1 MPKKAGKTITATEPP
16 QEELIQVRIF
26 RINEVINQLARY
38 SVRTRGLRTTDMRIM
53 NLVFDAGELSINE
66 LARRSH
72 VDKAWISRSVM
83 ELLKKR
89 LVGKKADPND
99 ARAQL
104 IRLTPKSRTLIETV
118 RPQLISNE
126 RRLLADIGEQQL
138 KQQLDKL
145 LLNADLLLE
154 SYQHQHKKHQHKKQ
168 QHKKR

>member
-1 MPKKAGKTITATEPP
+1 MPKPAKSNIAIAPL
-16 QEELIQVRIF
+16 QEDLIQVRII
-26 RINEVINQLARY
+26 RIQEVITQLARY
-38 SVRTRGLRTTDMRIM
+38 SVRARGLRHTDLRIM
-53 NLVFDAGELSINE
+53 NLLFDAGELSINE
-66 LARRSH
+66 LARRAH

-83 ELLKKR
+83 ELLQKRWVSKKP
-89 LVGKKADPND
+89 DPGD

-126 RRLLADIGEQQL
+126 RRLLTGVNEKQL

-154 SYQHQHKKHQHKKQ
+154 SYQQQKKQ

>member
-1 MPKKAGKTITATEPP
+1 MPKPAKSNIAIAPL
-16 QEELIQVRIF
+16 QEDLIQVRII
-26 RINEVINQLARY
+26 RIQEVITQLARY
-38 SVRTRGLRTTDMRIM
+38 SVRARGLRHTDLRIM
-53 NLVFDAGELSINE
+53 NLLFDAGELSINE
-66 LARRSH
+66 LARRAH

-104 IRLTPKSRTLIETV
+104 IRLTPKSRTLVETV

-154 SYQHQHKKHQHKKQ
+154 SYQHQHKKQ

>member
-1 MPKKAGKTITATEPP
+1 MPKPAKSNIAIAPL
-16 QEELIQVRIF
+16 QEDLIQVRII
-26 RINEVINQLARY
+26 RIQEVITQLARY

-53 NLVFDAGELSINE
+53 NLLFDAGELSINE
-66 LARRSH
+66 LARRAH

-89 LVGKKADPND
+89 WVSKKPDPDD

-126 RRLLADIGEQQL
+126 RRLLTGVNEKQL

-154 SYQHQHKKHQHKKQ
+154 SYQQQHKKQ

>member
-1 MPKKAGKTITATEPP
+1 MPKPAKSNIAIAPL
-16 QEELIQVRIF
+16 QEDLIQVRII
-26 RINEVINQLARY
+26 RIQEVITQLARY
-38 SVRTRGLRTTDMRIM
+38 SVRARGLRHTDLRIM
-53 NLVFDAGELSINE
+53 NLLFDAGELSINE
-66 LARRSH
+66 LARRAH

-104 IRLTPKSRTLIETV
+104 IRLTPKSLTLIETV

-154 SYQHQHKKHQHKKQ
+154 SYQQHKKQ

>member
-1 MPKKAGKTITATEPP
+1 MPKPAKSNIAIASL
-16 QEELIQVRIF
+16 QEDLIQVRII
-26 RINEVINQLARY
+26 RIQEVITQLARY

-53 NLVFDAGELSINE
+53 NLLFDAGELSINE
-66 LARRSH
+66 LARRAH

-89 LVGKKADPND
+89 WVSKKPDPDD

-104 IRLTPKSRTLIETV
+104 IRLTPKSRTLSETV

-154 SYQHQHKKHQHKKQ
+154 SYQQQKKQ

>member
-1 MPKKAGKTITATEPP
+1 MPKPAKPDAAITPLK
-16 QEELIQVRIF
+16 EELIQVRIF

-53 NLVFDAGELSINE
+53 NLLFDAGELSINE

-154 SYQHQHKKHQHKKQ
+154 SYQHQHKKQ

>member
-1 MPKKAGKTITATEPP
+1 MPKPAKSNIAIASL
-16 QEELIQVRIF
+16 QEDLIQVRII
-26 RINEVINQLARY
+26 RIQEVITQLARY

-53 NLVFDAGELSINE
+53 NLLFDAGELSINE
-66 LARRSH
+66 LARRAH

-89 LVGKKADPND
+89 WVSKKPDPDD

-154 SYQHQHKKHQHKKQ
+154 SYQQQKKQ

>member
-53 NLVFDAGELSINE
+53 NLLFDAGELSINE
-66 LARRSH
+66 LARRAH

-154 SYQHQHKKHQHKKQ
+154 SYQHQHKKQ